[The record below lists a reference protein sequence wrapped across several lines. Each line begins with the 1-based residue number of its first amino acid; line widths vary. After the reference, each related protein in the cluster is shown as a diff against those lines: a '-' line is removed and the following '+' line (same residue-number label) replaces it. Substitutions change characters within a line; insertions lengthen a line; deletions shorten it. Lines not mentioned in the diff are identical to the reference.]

1 MPQPIPALTLLAAQT
16 RMINATEG
24 FRLEVQSGCL
34 WLTRPGD
41 DVDRFLVAGSSIEL
55 HENGVLIQSDRHPGA
70 TGLAAARYRLT
81 PIPAL
86 AAKKRAMDAL
96 PTRRRAFASLRSEGY
111 GAACKETIALLCAAG
126 RNLFGQRSNAGVR

>member
-1 MPQPIPALTLLAAQT
+1 MSQPIPALTLLAAQT

-41 DVDRFLVAGSSIEL
+41 SVDRFLVAGSSIEL

-81 PIPAL
+81 PIQAPA
-86 AAKKRAMDAL
+86 AVKRGADAL
-96 PTRRRAFASLRSEGY
+96 PTRMRAFSRSRSEGY
-111 GAACKETIALLCAAG
+111 GGAG
-126 RNLFGQRSNAGVR
+126 GNFFRQRSNPSVR